1 MESFRTG
8 KNDLLFTTF
17 DTVRPMHLTL
27 ILCFL
32 FLFLSSF
39 RGLSENSEKAIA
51 PAENDTIKWYS
62 FNEGHAIAVRENKI
76 LLVNVSTTSCYGC
89 KLMFK
94 YTYTHQGVI
103 DTLNKY
109 FVCVYFNPYIDT
121 SYSLNGS
128 KVTPQE
134 LQKYLFV
141 DDQLGYPS
149 SIFWFHPENEEK
161 HSVHSGYM
169 EPPTYLKLLA
179 AARAIRP
186 FSSLGMSLQLDVY
199 RPSHG
204 AP

>member
-1 MESFRTG
+1 MESSRTG
-8 KNDLLFTTF
+8 KNDLLFTIF

-51 PAENDTIKWYS
+51 PGENDTIKWYS
-62 FNEGHAIAVRENKI
+62 FNEGHAKAVRENKI

-121 SYSLNGS
+121 SYILNGS

-149 SIFWFHPENEEK
+149 SILWFHPENEEK

-169 EPPTYLKLLA
+169 EPPLYLKLLA

-186 FSSLGMSLQLDVY
+186 FSSLGMRLQLDVY

>member
-1 MESFRTG
+1 LVTG
-8 KNDLLFTTF
+8 LNNKILRPKLLLFIVSLLGFCVIQLKAQTDSKCNPEINKSCETT
-17 DTVRPMHLTL
+17 
-27 ILCFL
+27 
-32 FLFLSSF
+32 SSQ
-39 RGLSENSEKAIA
+39 
-51 PAENDTIKWYS
+51 NDTIKWYS
-62 FNEGHAIAVRENKI
+62 FNEGHAKAVRENKI

-94 YTYTHQGVI
+94 YTYTHQGVV

-109 FVCVYFNPYIDT
+109 FVSVYFNPYIDT
-121 SYSLNGS
+121 SYVLNGN
-128 KVTPQE
+128 KVKPQE

-141 DDQLGYPS
+141 DEEVGYPS
-149 SIFWFHPENEEK
+149 NIFWFHPENEEK
-161 HSVHSGYM
+161 HSVHGGYM

-204 AP
+204 GP

>member
-1 MESFRTG
+1 MESSRTG
-8 KNDLLFTTF
+8 KNDLLFTIF
-17 DTVRPMHLTL
+17 DTVRPMRLTL

-51 PAENDTIKWYS
+51 QGENDTIKWYS
-62 FNEGHAIAVRENKI
+62 FNEGHAKAVRENKI

-121 SYSLNGS
+121 SYILNGS

-169 EPPTYLKLLA
+169 EPPLYLKLLA